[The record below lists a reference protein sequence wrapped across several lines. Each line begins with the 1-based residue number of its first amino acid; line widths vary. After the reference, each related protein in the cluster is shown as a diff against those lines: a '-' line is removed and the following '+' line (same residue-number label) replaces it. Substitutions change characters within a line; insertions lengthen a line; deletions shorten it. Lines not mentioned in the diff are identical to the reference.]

1 MLSFSENEQAF
12 KDFITQHQQRV
23 YNTALNLL
31 QNAEDAEEITQD
43 VFIEAWNK
51 AHTFKGEAQ
60 VSTWL
65 YRITVNKSIDHLRS
79 KKRKKRFA
87 FVQSLFG
94 QENELVHDPPEF
106 NHPGV
111 RFENKEKAAILF
123 KAIRQLPENQQA
135 AFTLHKLE
143 GLSYQE
149 VSEVMNMSLSSIE
162 SLMHRAKANLKKSLE
177 NYYRQ
182 EEG

>member
-43 VFIEAWNK
+43 VFVEAWNK

-65 YRITVNKSIDHLRS
+65 YRIAVNKSIDHLRS

-87 FVQSLFG
+87 FLTSLF
-94 QENELVHDPPEF
+94 HDNGEPISDASDF
-106 NHPGV
+106 VHPGV
-111 RFENKEKAAILF
+111 VTENREKAAMLY
-123 KAIRQLPENQQA
+123 KAIDQLPETQRI
-135 AFTLHKLE
+135 AFLLSETG
-143 GLSYQE
+143 GLSYAE
-149 VSEVMNMSLSSIE
+149 ISEITGSSVSSIE
-162 SLMHRAKANLKKSLE
+162 SLLFRARKNLRGLLAG
-177 NYYRQ
+177 YYKNLP
-182 EEG
+182 E